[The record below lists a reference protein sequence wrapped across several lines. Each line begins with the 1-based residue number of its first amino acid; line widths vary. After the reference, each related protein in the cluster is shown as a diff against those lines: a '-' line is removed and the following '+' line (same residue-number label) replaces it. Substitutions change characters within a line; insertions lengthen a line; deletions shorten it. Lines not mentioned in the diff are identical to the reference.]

1 MVSPLGLISTMGM
14 ILTIMESYMTLTPLG
29 HNNAMLCKCEWYDN
43 TRGICVIQPHSIV
56 EVNHKTRLR
65 SLDVYILAKQY
76 Q

>member
-1 MVSPLGLISTMGM
+1 
-14 ILTIMESYMTLTPLG
+14 MTLTPLG
-29 HNNAMLCKCEWYDN
+29 HNNVVLCMCEWYDN
-43 TRGICVIQPHSIV
+43 TRGICVIQLHSIV